1 MPNQSNSLLERF
13 LDVTKQLMSAKNT
26 DNVLDIVAQTSM
38 DLSES
43 DAVVVHLFDFNK
55 GILEVRKLLGMNL
68 NQADKTLTTLGRAIF
83 NEVIRCGESLENIN
97 YDVDHTSGNEEL
109 ATQAQSTLTVPLKD
123 TSISLGAIT
132 VLRYNDKP
140 FSKMQVES
148 LEKFAAIAAHAIEKA
163 RLIRELEKQVTH
175 DALTGLHNK
184 KAIISTLKVEMER
197 SKRHGETMALMF
209 LDLDNF
215 KAFNDTYGHLVGDKL
230 IFDIANL
237 LKRSCR
243 KIDTIG
249 RFGGDEFVI
258 IAPKT
263 SAADAEKIGEKL
275 IKNIERFQFG
285 STVPRRR
292 IHIKASI
299 GIALHYPSHRI
310 SAEELMQR
318 ADMAMLAAKREG
330 KNRVLVADALM
341 QLENIQQIAH

>member
-1 MPNQSNSLLERF
+1 
-13 LDVTKQLMSAKNT
+13 
-26 DNVLDIVAQTSM
+26 
-38 DLSES
+38 
-43 DAVVVHLFDFNK
+43 
-55 GILEVRKLLGMNL
+55 
-68 NQADKTLTTLGRAIF
+68 
-83 NEVIRCGESLENIN
+83 
-97 YDVDHTSGNEEL
+97 
-109 ATQAQSTLTVPLKD
+109 
-123 TSISLGAIT
+123 
-132 VLRYNDKP
+132 
-140 FSKMQVES
+140 
-148 LEKFAAIAAHAIEKA
+148 
-163 RLIRELEKQVTH
+163 
-175 DALTGLHNK
+175 
-184 KAIISTLKVEMER
+184 
-197 SKRHGETMALMF
+197 MALMF